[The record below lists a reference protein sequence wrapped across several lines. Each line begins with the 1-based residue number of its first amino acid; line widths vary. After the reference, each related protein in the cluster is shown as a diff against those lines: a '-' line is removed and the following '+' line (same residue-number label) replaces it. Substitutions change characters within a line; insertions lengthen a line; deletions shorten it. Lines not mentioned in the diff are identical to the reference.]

1 MNKRDSFKRRVYR
14 AQPVQLEA
22 NSIANNDELNTFLRL
37 KFAEI
42 SSPLIHATIDPEVTI
57 KNIEDFFAT
66 PFRCFTVI
74 NSGII
79 IIIVNYREEKSWDIF
94 ALSYTS

>member
-14 AQPVQLEA
+14 AQPLPPED
-22 NSIANNDELNTFLRL
+22 SIANSDELNSFLRL

-42 SSPLIHATIDPEVTI
+42 SSPLIHATIAPEVRI
-57 KNIEDFFAT
+57 QNIEDFFAT

-74 NSGII
+74 NSGIL
-79 IIIVNYREEKSWDIF
+79 IIIVNYREEKKLGYICF
-94 ALSYTS
+94 YLYVL